1 VGRKK
6 PSEQGSNEGDEEM
19 EAPSMLEAVKRH
31 GEGLAIVL
39 MPLLFVFAFAVHP
52 GLLHPQM
59 LTPEQVVLRARDNQ
73 LLAFGHVLVL
83 FDAALIIV
91 VALHFM
97 KVLEKTRGAWLGFIG
112 AVASVLGAIAL
123 GAEKGAESLTMTAL
137 FGMPNSVFAGVFP
150 GLVAIFSHRGW
161 MGLVWGVVL
170 IAVGLVLQA
179 IGLLMTDAIPR
190 WEAALL
196 FAVCFL
202 GWPDGREIINLTAA
216 VLLSVALVP
225 YGLRV
230 LTRGQP
236 LAAPTRGAG
245 PAMSPQEAHRAR

>member
-1 VGRKK
+1 METHERL
-6 PSEQGSNEGDEEM
+6 DE
-19 EAPSMLEAVKRH
+19 VKRI
-31 GEGLAIVL
+31 GTGLAIIL

-59 LTPEQVVLRARDNQ
+59 LSPEQVVLRARDNQ

-83 FDAALIIV
+83 FDAALVIV

-97 KVLEKTRGAWLGFIG
+97 KVLEKTSAAWLGFLG

-123 GAEKGAESLTMTAL
+123 AAEKGAESLAISAL
-137 FGMPNSVFAGVFP
+137 FGMPNNVFAGVLP

-161 MGLVWGVVL
+161 MVLTWGVVL

-179 IGLLMTDAIPR
+179 IGLLMTNSIPR

-230 LTRGQP
+230 LTHGQP
-236 LAAPTRGAG
+236 LALGTPETGAAK
-245 PAMSPQEAHRAR
+245 PPQGALGAH